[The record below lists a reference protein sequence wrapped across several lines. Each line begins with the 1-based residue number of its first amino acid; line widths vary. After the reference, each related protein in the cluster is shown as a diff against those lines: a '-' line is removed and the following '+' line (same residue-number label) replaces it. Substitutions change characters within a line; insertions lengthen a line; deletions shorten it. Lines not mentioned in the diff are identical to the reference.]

1 MHEKI
6 YVHGVA
12 AATSEE
18 ALRAHF
24 GAHGDVVDVHLV
36 SVGDDESDDDEAVER
51 ADRALRA
58 ATAGRVGAATAGRG
72 PEQRGWVAMAS
83 HDDAAA
89 ARAACHRST
98 LGGVKIAAQ
107 SARGAHSRHERQ
119 HTPPPRHMH
128 NESTETTPPRH
139 S

>member
-24 GAHGDVVDVHLV
+24 GAHGDVVDVHLE

-58 ATAGRVGAATAGRG
+58 ATAGRVGAAVAGIVW
-72 PEQRGWVAMAS
+72 PV
-83 HDDAAA
+83 
-89 ARAACHRST
+89 
-98 LGGVKIAAQ
+98 
-107 SARGAHSRHERQ
+107 
-119 HTPPPRHMH
+119 
-128 NESTETTPPRH
+128 
-139 S
+139 